1 MTITADLGGKNYTLG
16 RGRVFFD
23 RYPANVAILAD
34 TKGEGE
40 RYFGNTP
47 EFSTTSE
54 SEDLEHFDADAGIK
68 TKDDSV
74 QLSMSRTG
82 SFVTDN
88 ISSENIALYF
98 LGNSKGVTQTA
109 STALVE
115 TCKVKPG
122 LFYQLGTSPSLPAG
136 LRNIK
141 NVVIKK
147 GAGFAVTVATSD
159 YQVDED
165 LGRVY
170 ILPTAVGITAETEV
184 QITYDTDASTRE
196 QIISSSNSI
205 YGAIRFVS
213 NNPKGVNRDYYFPYV
228 KLSPDGDYNLKGD
241 EWMTIGFTMEILKKG
256 SLESVYVDTRPVKP

>member
-1 MTITADLGGKNYTLG
+1 M
-16 RGRVFFD
+16 
-23 RYPANVAILAD
+23 
-34 TKGEGE
+34 
-40 RYFGNTP
+40 
-47 EFSTTSE
+47 
-54 SEDLEHFDADAGIK
+54 
-68 TKDDSV
+68 
-74 QLSMSRTG
+74 
-82 SFVTDN
+82 
-88 ISSENIALYF
+88 
-98 LGNSKGVTQTA
+98 
-109 STALVE
+109 
-115 TCKVKPG
+115 KPG

-147 GAGFAVTVATSD
+147 GAGFADTVATSD